1 MRFRHFVKDFGNY
14 ASQPPAFLYLN
25 TDRFRQRFRRVEV
38 IQIRHVGFRTVFL
51 DRFPH
56 GQFFK
61 RLAEIKHLVAIRH
74 FGFAQHRLR
83 QGAEQR
89 LGQFDQV
96 FVVRIRHIQFHHGE
110 LWVMAYRDPFV
121 AEVTVDFKHAFK
133 TANHQTFQIQF
144 RRDAQVH
151 IEIQGVVMGNERTG

>member
-96 FVVRIRHIQFHHGE
+96 FVVRIRHI
-110 LWVMAYRDPFV
+110 
-121 AEVTVDFKHAFK
+121 
-133 TANHQTFQIQF
+133 
-144 RRDAQVH
+144 
-151 IEIQGVVMGNERTG
+151 